1 MPDRCFI
8 SARLSCTGRV
18 IRMSQLSYN
27 NNNHHHHHYN
37 NHNNN
42 NHNNYN
48 NITTTTN
55 NNNSNNNNNK
65 KKKINESNSS
75 NMMMTV
81 VIIIIIRRNYNVIN
95 NQHDNHNKQDNIL
108 PNAHETVTVS
118 DEQEKEGSADNP
130 RSPKS
135 NETPLS
141 PPISEDKLKSEQNYS
156 LRDVGQE
163 NWKNACP
170 ENNWNS
176 TVNQIAPNVIRN
188 HGETEAYNMGSR
200 NDAHNSDEISYKDEK
215 TKSVESDGDQ
225 KSNANLLDAD
235 SPSYLISSSENF
247 NEFDRDIS
255 EKLNSDN
262 LKSNIVHH
270 HLFISSRFCVQYEKY
285 VILIVFWRYEDPT
298 LFRGGG
304 NVGEFQLTDNFF

>member
-1 MPDRCFI
+1 MTISLEQLQIILEHQHQQMLSFQQKLFETFLDKFFTKQNVSGNKEFIYNADNDAEMAVSEERQVEGSISFI
-8 SARLSCTGRV
+8 SDGKC
-18 IRMSQLSYN
+18 
-27 NNNHHHHHYN
+27 
-37 NHNNN
+37 
-42 NHNNYN
+42 
-48 NITTTTN
+48 
-55 NNNSNNNNNK
+55 
-65 KKKINESNSS
+65 KIGKLAGSE
-75 NMMMTV
+75 
-81 VIIIIIRRNYNVIN
+81 
-95 NQHDNHNKQDNIL
+95 QDNIL

-130 RSPKS
+130 RSPES

-200 NDAHNSDEISYKDEK
+200 NDAHNSDEISYKNEK

-235 SPSYLISSSENF
+235 SPSYLISSSGNL
-247 NEFDRDIS
+247 NEFDGDIS

-304 NVGEFQLTDNFF
+304 NVGEFQLTDNFFKNQNLIFESSKKGRC

>member
-1 MPDRCFI
+1 MAVSEERQVEGSIPFI
-8 SARLSCTGRV
+8 SDGKC
-18 IRMSQLSYN
+18 
-27 NNNHHHHHYN
+27 
-37 NHNNN
+37 
-42 NHNNYN
+42 
-48 NITTTTN
+48 
-55 NNNSNNNNNK
+55 
-65 KKKINESNSS
+65 KIGKLAGSE
-75 NMMMTV
+75 
-81 VIIIIIRRNYNVIN
+81 
-95 NQHDNHNKQDNIL
+95 QDNIL

-130 RSPKS
+130 RSPES

-225 KSNANLLDAD
+225 KFNANLLDAD

-247 NEFDRDIS
+247 NEFDGDIL

-304 NVGEFQLTDNFF
+304 NVGEFQLTDNFFKNQNLIFESSKKGRC